1 MIFLFSQAFIHFDI
15 HDFSFLSPELAGLTG
30 LRLRMTELGDVPR
43 LPGRALSRF
52 FALKEMRMMGSCMC
66 HGHASRCLPDTYS
79 NALPDSVQVGANST
93 ALESTLWTRPG
104 LQLCRAQTVLV
115 LYIVS
120 SHTAIYVYKY
130 LWRKIIYKPGS

>member
-1 MIFLFSQAFIHFDI
+1 MIFLFLQAFIHIDI
-15 HDFSFLSPELAGLTG
+15 HEFFSLSTELSGLTG

-66 HGHASRCLPDTYS
+66 HGHANRCLPDTYS

-93 ALESTLWTRPG
+93 ALESTL
-104 LQLCRAQTVLV
+104 
-115 LYIVS
+115 
-120 SHTAIYVYKY
+120 
-130 LWRKIIYKPGS
+130 

>member
-1 MIFLFSQAFIHFDI
+1 MIFLFSQAFIHLDI
-15 HDFSFLSPELAGLTG
+15 NEFFFLSTELSGLTG

-93 ALESTLWTRPG
+93 ALESTLWTRAG
-104 LQLCRAQTVLV
+104 LQSL
-115 LYIVS
+115 
-120 SHTAIYVYKY
+120 
-130 LWRKIIYKPGS
+130 